1 MIDDYLDDEDELAS
15 PRVEARLLNDQE
27 RLAALP
33 AHFGPHMMRYEIY
46 VYGWMDLLSVG
57 YEGGHWDMYR
67 LSNGGFY
74 MSPSWPAHFQ
84 VQVEGNGFR
93 DTMSAD
99 ATGVVVNVFALHQL
113 ASEFPTEANRRLYS
127 AIREYGASHPEAIKI
142 YRAID

>member
-1 MIDDYLDDEDELAS
+1 MIDDYLDDDELTS
-15 PRVEARLLNDQE
+15 PRVEARLLNGQE
-27 RLAALP
+27 RVVALSTL
-33 AHFGPHMMRYEIY
+33 FGSQMLRYETY

-67 LSNGGFY
+67 LCNGGFY

-84 VQVEGNGFR
+84 VQVEGNGFN

-127 AIREYGASHPEAIKI
+127 AIREYAAQHPESRKI
-142 YRAID
+142 YQAID